1 MKNMKKIIII
11 LFAAITVSFPQNVL
25 KLKSDANN
33 IKFSD
38 DKICRT
44 YNGEVSGKKNAGLA
58 IIYSLLLPGMGE
70 LYAGNYSSGKYFTA
84 AEGLLWVSYIGMN
97 TYAGWK
103 KNDYKSLAVK
113 NAGITASGKDET
125 YYATI
130 GDYES
135 IDHFNNEK
143 TLENNFSEMYDA
155 HKYYWKWN
163 SVNDRKNYR
172 DLWVKSEQAYNDVR
186 FIVGAMIIN
195 RLVSAINAV
204 RLVSKYNKSISNE
217 LSWNLTSNLSYAEDY
232 SPQINLNFQASF

>member
-1 MKNMKKIIII
+1 MKKFIII
-11 LFAAITVSFPQNVL
+11 LFAVITVSFPQNTL
-25 KLKSDANN
+25 KLKNDADN
-33 IKFSD
+33 IKFSAN
-38 DKICRT
+38 KISLPS
-44 YNGEVSGKKNAGLA
+44 NGTVSGKKNAGLA

-84 AEGLLWVSYIGMN
+84 AEGLLWISYIGMN

-103 KNDYKSLAVK
+103 KDDYKSLAVK
-113 NAGITASGKDET
+113 NAGITTSGKDET
-125 YYATI
+125 FYSTI
-130 GDYES
+130 GDYEN
-135 IDHFNNEK
+135 IDQYNNEK

-163 SVNDRKNYR
+163 STNDRKNYR

-204 RLVSKYNKSISNE
+204 RLVSKYNKNISNE
-217 LSWNLTSNLSYAEDY
+217 LSWNLTTNLSYAEDY
-232 SPQINLNFQASF
+232 TPQINLNFQTSF